1 MEELRMKKLSYLL
14 ILCLLCTCLCAC
26 NKDKA
31 NEESSSETV
40 IEETTES
47 TEESTESPEESSE
60 EVIESTSEESVE
72 ESVPETS
79 EEPEVVYDP
88 VDPFIL
94 YISGIDVWGWVG
106 KQSRSDV
113 NLLLT
118 VNPQTHQL
126 LMVTTPR
133 DFYVPLSISN
143 GAKDKLTHAGL
154 YGTQC
159 SQDTIGML
167 YNVDIDYNFRVNF
180 SGFEAIIDHLGGV
193 DVWTDYDFTVEPIKH
208 YVKGENHLTGLEA
221 LAFVRERHAFKAGDR
236 VRGIHQMATAKSVLE
251 HVLYSDWLDQ
261 YENLANDLA
270 EFYETTMPFTTLQ
283 ALAENQK
290 KEGAH
295 WDIRT
300 YSSDGKGT
308 SGVTY
313 SGGSKALSVIEPN
326 YDTVNE
332 ATRLMNGV
340 LEGQLLSDL
349 MGPEETKE
357 E

>member
-1 MEELRMKKLSYLL
+1 MKKITYLL
-14 ILCLLCTCLCAC
+14 LLCLFCLSLCAC
-26 NKDKA
+26 SKKDSA
-31 NEESSSETV
+31 GDETEVAESIVTIEPTKV
-40 IEETTES
+40 KVEETS
-47 TEESTESPEESSE
+47 SESSE
-60 EVIESTSEESVE
+60 EPESSTIEESSVE
-72 ESVPETS
+72 ESVPESS

-118 VNPQTHQL
+118 VNPQTHQI

-159 SQDTIGML
+159 SQDTMGML
-167 YNVDIDYNFRVNF
+167 YNVNIDYNFRVNF
-180 SGFEAIIDHLGGV
+180 SGFEKIIDTLGGV
-193 DVWTDYDFTVEPIKH
+193 DVWTNYDFTVEPIKH

-236 VRGIHQMATAKSVLE
+236 VRGIHQMATAKAVFE
-251 HVLYSDWLDQ
+251 QVVYSDWLND
-261 YENLANDLA
+261 YEQLANDLS
-270 EFYETTMPFTTLQ
+270 EFYETTMPFSVLQ
-283 ALAENQK
+283 SLAETQK

-349 MGPEETKE
+349 MGPEETDE

>member
-1 MEELRMKKLSYLL
+1 MKKLSYLL
-14 ILCLLCTCLCAC
+14 ILCLLCTSLCAC

-31 NEESSSETV
+31 NEESATETV

-47 TEESTESPEESSE
+47 TEESTESTEETPESSE
-60 EVIESTSEESVE
+60 ELLQTATEESVE
-72 ESVPETS
+72 ESVVEES
-79 EEPEVVYDP
+79 VEPEIVYEE
-88 VDPFIL
+88 VKPFIL
-94 YISGIDVWGWVG
+94 YITGIDVWGWVG

-118 VNPQTHQL
+118 VNPQTHQI
-126 LMVTTPR
+126 LMVSTPR

-159 SQDTIGML
+159 SQDTIAML
-167 YNVDIDYNFRVNF
+167 YNVNVDYNFRCNF

-236 VRGIHQMATAKSVLE
+236 VRGIHQMETAKSVLE
-251 HVLYSDWLDQ
+251 HVFYSDWLNQ

-283 ALAENQK
+283 ALAEAQIK
-290 KEGAH
+290 DGAH

-349 MGPEETKE
+349 MGPEETTE